1 MKEIKI
7 IKLVSFLLFVIPIFA
22 LFFILLTTNHLVSYN
37 SLYLPIGTQKGQK
50 FKCNE
55 SNDLCRNIPLKKVKL
70 TECFIKDYVKVYR
83 KNGIVIDKHP
93 VYHIGNAIDI
103 NKDVRSSENPID
115 FKKIGND
122 LYDFEIVL
130 TDEINNQCI
139 KFSKIF
145 FLYKLFPKLENLYDY
160 WSTKADF
167 GVSKSVN
174 PFIKG
179 ETSISNLV
187 KRYPFYY
194 IFKPLMYITSIL
206 MCIYWIRYYIFF
218 KKNNFHENNKFLILG
233 IMSSVFL
240 FLHVF
245 FLGTNY
251 EIPNFQKIR
260 RAIIASFILSEILA
274 EFFLAS
280 KIYRLR
286 FNLINK
292 MRQKIILI
300 KIIFVCTLI
309 AITSITIGYMI
320 LFDPTQ
326 EFNNILEWN
335 YFCFLLFF
343 YFLSSIIWKNKR
355 Q

>member
-7 IKLVSFLLFVIPIFA
+7 IKLTSFLLFIIPISA
-22 LFFILLTTNHLVSYN
+22 LLFILSATNHLVSYSAQSYPN
-37 SLYLPIGTQKGQK
+37 GIQKEQK

-55 SNDLCRNIPLKKVKL
+55 SNDFCSNIHILKKKIKL
-70 TECFIKDYVKVYR
+70 TECSLKKSKRVYK
-83 KNGIVIDKHP
+83 KNGV
-93 VYHIGNAIDI
+93 VI
-103 NKDVRSSENPID
+103 NKSTHPRSMSAKD
-115 FKKIGND
+115 FLNFKIIEND
-122 LYDFEIVL
+122 LYVYEFIL
-130 TDEINNQCI
+130 TDEINNKCI

-145 FLYKLFPKLENLYDY
+145 FLYKLFPKLENLYFY
-160 WSTKADF
+160 WKTKTHF
-167 GVSKSVN
+167 GISKSIN

-179 ETSISNLV
+179 ETSISNVV
-187 KRYPFYY
+187 KRYPFNY

-206 MCIYWIRYYIFF
+206 MCVYWINYYIFF
-218 KKNNFHENNKFLILG
+218 KKNNFHENNKFLIFG
-233 IMSSVFL
+233 IMSSVLL

-251 EIPNFQKIR
+251 EIPNFQKVR
-260 RAIIASFILSEILA
+260 KVIIASFIFSEILA

-286 FNLINK
+286 SNLLKK
-292 MRQKIILI
+292 MRKKIILI
-300 KIIFVCTLI
+300 KMIFICALI
-309 AITSITIGYMI
+309 AITSISLGYMI
-320 LFDPTQ
+320 LFDPTHV
-326 EFNNILEWN
+326 FNNILEWN

>member
-7 IKLVSFLLFVIPIFA
+7 IKLVSFLLFVIPISA
-22 LFFILLTTNHLVSYN
+22 LLFILSANNHLVTY
-37 SLYLPIGTQKGQK
+37 GTQSYPDGIQK
-50 FKCNE
+50 EHKIKCDE
-55 SNDLCRNIPLKKVKL
+55 SNNLCRNIITKKIKL
-70 TECFIKDYVKVYR
+70 TECSLKKF
-83 KNGIVIDKHP
+83 KNKFTLNGVSVNKSAHP
-93 VYHIGNAIDI
+93 LEMTDEAFL
-103 NKDVRSSENPID
+103 D
-115 FKKIGND
+115 FKRIENYQYGW
-122 LYDFEIVL
+122 EVIL
-130 TDEINNQCI
+130 TDEKNNKCI

-145 FLYKLFPKLENLYDY
+145 FLYKLFPKLENLYSY
-160 WSTKADF
+160 WKAKTDF
-167 GVSKSVN
+167 GISESVS

-179 ETSISNLV
+179 ETSISNIV
-187 KRYPFYY
+187 KRYPFNY

-206 MCIYWIRYYIFF
+206 MCIYWINYYIFF
-218 KKNNFHENNKFLILG
+218 KKNNFHENNKFLIFG
-233 IMSSVFL
+233 IMSAVLL

-260 RAIIASFILSEILA
+260 RVIIASFIFSEILA

-286 FNLINK
+286 FNLLNL

-300 KIIFVCTLI
+300 KMIFICALI
-309 AITSITIGYMI
+309 AVTAISLVYMI

-326 EFNNILEWN
+326 AFNNILEWN

-343 YFLSSIIWKNKR
+343 YFLSSIIWKKIN

>member
-7 IKLVSFLLFVIPIFA
+7 IKLASFLLFVIPIST
-22 LFFILLTTNHLVSYN
+22 LLFILSASNHLISYAHH
-37 SLYLPIGTQKGQK
+37 GFVKGVEKDVK

-55 SNDLCRNIPLKKVKL
+55 SNDFCRNIIFETIKF
-70 TECFIKDYVKVYR
+70 TECPLNYYKQVYK
-83 KNGIVIDKHP
+83 KNGVVIDIDSDAHP
-93 VYHIGNAIDI
+93 KAMNEKDFLDFKIIENDQYDYEYIQTDKI
-103 NKDVRSSENPID
+103 NKD
-115 FKKIGND
+115 
-122 LYDFEIVL
+122 
-130 TDEINNQCI
+130 CI
-139 KFSKIF
+139 KLSKIF
-145 FLYKLFPKLENLYDY
+145 FLYKLFPKLENLYFY
-160 WSTKADF
+160 WQPKIEF
-167 GVSKSVN
+167 GTSKSVN

-179 ETSISNLV
+179 ETSISNIV
-187 KRYPFYY
+187 KRYPFNY

-206 MCIYWIRYYIFF
+206 MLIYWINYYIFF
-218 KKNNFHENNKFLILG
+218 KKNNLHENNKFLIFG

-251 EIPNFQKIR
+251 EIPNFEKIR
-260 RAIIASFILSEILA
+260 KAIIASFIFSEILA
-274 EFFLAS
+274 ESFLAS

-286 FNLINK
+286 FNLFKK

-300 KIIFVCTLI
+300 KMIFIYTLI
-309 AITSITIGYMI
+309 AMTLISVGYMI

-326 EFNNILEWN
+326 AFNNILEWN

-343 YFLSSIIWKNKR
+343 YFLSSIIWKKIN